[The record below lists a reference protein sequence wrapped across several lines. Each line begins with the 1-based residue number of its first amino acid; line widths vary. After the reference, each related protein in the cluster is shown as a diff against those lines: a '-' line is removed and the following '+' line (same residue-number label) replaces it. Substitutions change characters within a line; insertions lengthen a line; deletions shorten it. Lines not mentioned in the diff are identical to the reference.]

1 MGLVQSQIAPRSSL
15 HFSISIGPSGVV
27 GVTYRDFNLLR
38 WSLLKRF
45 PLFIW
50 LLFAVSSVSK
60 FRPDT
65 GGRRWSLIQVASSI
79 PLRGAAGAALPSALL
94 RLPAVLYGACPGLRA
109 VLALGCSTK
118 VRNKKQR
125 LVFVPSPSERLRQPG
140 A

>member
-1 MGLVQSQIAPRSSL
+1 M
-15 HFSISIGPSGVV
+15 
-27 GVTYRDFNLLR
+27 R

-65 GGRRWSLIQVASSI
+65 DGWRWSLIQAASSA
-79 PLRGAAGAALPSALL
+79 LRGAAGAALPSALL